1 MAHVARRASPLHTRR
16 NLGEG
21 EAMAQVRAAGAMDTQ
36 GAMSGALALGIV
48 ALILNLIVLGFA
60 ASGFQ
65 LFIPFNI
72 IGGFSFNIG
81 LAPVMTALT
90 VALALW
96 RYGGLSQ
103 GRAWYAA
110 VLVFVVPI
118 VVSFIVNYGTG
129 VALQLLPDSV
139 VTNATN
145 FYGILFLK
153 GAFSAASVLVVA
165 LYFAPVFRDWMVWV
179 GLIVIWAGGDTLLF
193 MLFRNQAITRDAYQA
208 IYPIERMLG
217 FMLIAWQLHRP
228 APRA

>member
-1 MAHVARRASPLHTRR
+1 
-16 NLGEG
+16 
-21 EAMAQVRAAGAMDTQ
+21 MAQVGAAGAAAPGAMDTR
-36 GAMSGALALGIV
+36 GALSGALSLGIV
-48 ALILNLIVLGFA
+48 ALILNLIVLGFSA
-60 ASGFQ
+60 AGFH

-103 GRAWYAA
+103 GRAWFAA
-110 VLVFVVPI
+110 VLVFAVPI

-153 GAFSAASVLVVA
+153 GAFSAASVLIVV
-165 LYFAPVFRDWMVWV
+165 LYFAPPFRDWTVWV

-193 MLFRNQAITRDAYQA
+193 MLFRNQAITREVYQSL
-208 IYPIERMLG
+208 YPLERMLG